1 MYIEFLSLTHI
12 DGFDILQ
19 MRKGNKDPSP
29 MVQISIQDAT
39 KESKVR
45 IKCFLVH

>member
-1 MYIEFLSLTHI
+1 
-12 DGFDILQ
+12 
-19 MRKGNKDPSP
+19 

-45 IKCFLVH
+45 IQLEPSQPGEENA